1 MLRTTHVS
9 YEGKKPIV
17 ITAEAFKTL
26 CRTCSIG
33 KLFDKYFV
41 YFLGDDW
48 ELLAGE
54 RIPISES
61 GYSAMLYKYWWNWTV
76 RDFTSLR
83 QLSSKIEELS
93 FCGTSLQDLYH
104 ANQSISDDMIF
115 TPEEL
120 VSQL

>member
-26 CRTCSIG
+26 CRTCHIS

-48 ELLAGE
+48 KLLTGE
-54 RIPISES
+54 QVPISES
-61 GYSAMLYKYWWNWTV
+61 GYSTILYKYWWNWTV
-76 RDFTSLR
+76 EDFASLR
-83 QLSSKIEELS
+83 QLSGKIEELS
-93 FCGTSLQDLYH
+93 FCGTSLRDLYY

-120 VSQL
+120 VNQL

>member
-9 YEGKKPIV
+9 YKGKKPIV

-26 CRTCSIG
+26 CRTCNIS

-48 ELLAGE
+48 GLLTSE
-54 RIPISES
+54 QLPISES
-61 GYSAMLYKYWWNWTV
+61 GYSTILYKYWWNWTV
-76 RDFTSLR
+76 KEFTSLK
-83 QLSSKIEELS
+83 QLSGQVEELY
-93 FCGTSLQDLYH
+93 FCGSSLKDLYW
-104 ANQSISDDMIF
+104 ANHFISDDMVF

>member
-17 ITAEAFKTL
+17 ITAEAFKIL
-26 CRTCSIG
+26 CRTCHID
-33 KLFDKYFV
+33 KLFNKYFV
-41 YFLGDDW
+41 YFLSDDW
-48 ELLAGE
+48 ELLTGD
-54 RIPISES
+54 RVPISES
-61 GYSAMLYKYWWNWTV
+61 GYSTMLYKYWWNWTV
-76 RDFTSLR
+76 KEFTSLR

-93 FCGTSLQDLYH
+93 FCGASLRDLYY

-120 VSQL
+120 VNQL